1 MNRYE
6 TASAIKDS
14 NEKRKL
20 STIITPTPE
29 ANTADVYIQTR
40 SIERL
45 DLLAYK
51 FYNDQTLWYIIA
63 AANGLTPNI
72 IPRDVATPFPPRKFA
87 KIGKTCPITAV
98 KEAQS

>member
-63 AANGLTPNI
+63 AANGLGKGTLRVPKNTKLR
-72 IPRDVATPFPPRKFA
+72 IPSISDIQTLINNTNNSR
-87 KIGKTCPITAV
+87 
-98 KEAQS
+98 

>member
-51 FYNDQTLWYIIA
+51 FYNDQSLWYIIA
-63 AANGLTPNI
+63 AANGLGKGSLYVPANSRLR
-72 IPRDVATPFPPRKFA
+72 IPSKDT
-87 KIGKTCPITAV
+87 IQQQTEQTNKTR
-98 KEAQS
+98 